1 MQKNLKINLSHY
13 FNMFFKKSLAGPLA
27 HDFIDVV
34 QKYLEILAGKGSLDV
49 PVEYKDYPS

>member
-34 QKYLEILAGKGSLDV
+34 QKYLEILAGKGSLDI